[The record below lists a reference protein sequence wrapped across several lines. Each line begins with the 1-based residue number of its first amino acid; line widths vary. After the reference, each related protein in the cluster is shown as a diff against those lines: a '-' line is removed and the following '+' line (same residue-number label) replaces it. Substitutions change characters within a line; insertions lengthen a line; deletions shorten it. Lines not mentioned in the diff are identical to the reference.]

1 MQVTNIKKFENLE
14 DGYDGEENYSKNTLN
29 PQLFFEKDLIVIRL
43 TSAVKLQVYFSKD
56 DHDCSIHTILNI
68 LDGILLSTGLLKSS
82 IVKSKDDILRSL
94 STGFKSNL

>member
-1 MQVTNIKKFENLE
+1 MQVTNIQKFENLE

-56 DHDCSIHTILNI
+56 DHDCSFHTILNI
-68 LDGILLSTGLLKSS
+68 IGGILLSMGILKSS
-82 IVKSKDDILRSL
+82 VVESKDDILRSL
-94 STGFKSNL
+94 SIGFISNL